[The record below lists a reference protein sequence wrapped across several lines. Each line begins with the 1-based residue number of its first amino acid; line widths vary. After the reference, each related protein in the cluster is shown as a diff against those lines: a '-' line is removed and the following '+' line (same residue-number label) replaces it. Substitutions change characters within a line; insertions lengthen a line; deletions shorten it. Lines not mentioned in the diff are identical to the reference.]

1 MTSLRDLTPDDKEK
15 IHAWRNLPE
24 IRKYMYTDHV
34 ITAEEHDAWFQRITS
49 DPSCRYWIIVCDSE
63 DVGLV
68 NLYAIDRSNQRCY
81 WAFYI
86 VSPNVRG
93 KGVGSFAEYSIL
105 RYVFDELK
113 LNKLCCEVLD
123 FNQGVVRIHKS
134 FGFVQEGL
142 YRKHIFKGGEPH
154 DVVCLGMLREEWEAT
169 KVALTDKLRGKG
181 LV

>member
-1 MTSLRDLTPDDKEK
+1 MISLRDIVPGDRDMILS
-15 IHAWRNLPE
+15 WRNLPE
-24 IRKYMYTDHV
+24 IRKYMYTDHL
-34 ITAEEHDAWFQRITS
+34 ITLEEHEAWFQRIMNDPTS
-49 DPSCRYWIIVCDSE
+49 TYWIIVCDSE

-68 NLYAIDRSNQRCY
+68 NLYSIDRRHHRSY

-93 KGVGSFAEYSIL
+93 KGVGTFAEYFVL
-105 RYVFDELK
+105 RHVFDELN

-123 FNQGVVRIHKS
+123 FNQGVVRMHKS

-142 YRKHIFKGGEPH
+142 LRKHVFKGGKAH

-169 KVALTDKLRGKG
+169 KNMLTERLRDKGVL
-181 LV
+181 